1 MINKIKSDLKNKLTE
16 YRFEHSLMV
25 ADEAKK
31 LALHYNIDADK
42 AYLSGLLHDIAKEF
56 SEEEN
61 KKWVVKYSLDN
72 MWLENNNKKVIHA
85 EIGSLVAKEL
95 YNMEDD
101 ICQAIKYH
109 ALGNPN
115 MSILDKIVFIAD
127 KYARKDSNSFI
138 EELKELAYYN
148 LDEAIVKYLKK
159 LKQRLASNNLVFNNI
174 SHEALIAL
182 DKK

>member
-1 MINKIKSDLKNKLTE
+1 MNKRI
-16 YRFEHSLMV
+16 
-25 ADEAKK
+25 
-31 LALHYNIDADK
+31 I
-42 AYLSGLLHDIAKEF
+42 AYLL
-56 SEEEN
+56 
-61 KKWVVKYSLDN
+61 SLVT
-72 MWLENNNKKVIHA
+72 MVTLGSNNNKKVIHA

-159 LKQRLASNNLVFNNI
+159 LKQRLASNNLIFNNI
-174 SHEALIAL
+174 SHDTLVAL